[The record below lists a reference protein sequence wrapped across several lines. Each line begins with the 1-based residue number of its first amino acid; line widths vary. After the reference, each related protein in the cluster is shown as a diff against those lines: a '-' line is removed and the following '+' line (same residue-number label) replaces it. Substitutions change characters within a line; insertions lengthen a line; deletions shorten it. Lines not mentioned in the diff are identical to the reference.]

1 MESKT
6 FNHTFI
12 DIKCCE
18 FFTVYY
24 SQWQVYSH
32 LNPLELQTHNS
43 FTPFSIPL
51 LERENILAASY
62 FSGVRLCNRTEK
74 KKLVE
79 NKTRKTPT

>member
-1 MESKT
+1 MESKI

-12 DIKCCE
+12 DIKCCELCE

-32 LNPLELQTHNS
+32 LDPLALQTHNS

-51 LERENILAASY
+51 LERENILVASY

-74 KKLVE
+74 EKKS
-79 NKTRKTPT
+79 